1 MAGYFCDSSAIAKR
15 YISEPGT
22 GWIIGLMRSTAK
34 NEIAVAQIT
43 GVEVISAI
51 ARRHRGNFLTTAQSD
66 KASFRF
72 LRDFNNRFG
81 VVKIDDALIRNAIY
95 LVQTRVLRGY
105 DAVQLASA
113 IALNDKLSKLNIPLF
128 TFVSADNALN
138 SAAQA
143 EGLAVDNP
151 NNHP

>member
-1 MAGYFCDSSAIAKR
+1 MAGYFCDSSAIVKR
-15 YISEPGT
+15 YISEAGT
-22 GWIIGLMRSTAK
+22 GWIIGLMRLSAK
-34 NEIAVAQIT
+34 NEFAVAQIT

-51 ARRHRGNFLTTAQSD
+51 TRRHRGNFLTTAQAD

-95 LVQTRVLRGY
+95 LAQTHILRGY
-105 DAVQLASA
+105 DAVQLASV
-113 IALNDKLSKLNIPLF
+113 IALNDKLSKLSLPPF
-128 TFVSADNALN
+128 TFISADTGLN
-138 SAAQA
+138 SAARA

-151 NNHP
+151 NSHP